1 MQRKWLSVQA
11 MMQAKGFSDYDA
23 HKKLHDDFMVKVGEM
38 ATPVGTDSV
47 QFAKNWLVQICFFE
61 RLL

>member
-1 MQRKWLSVQA
+1 